1 MRLDT
6 HRISVYLVNL
16 LQASRNVR
24 EILHDGGDI
33 ITLRLTTGERVSI
46 HLIER
51 VISLHELRL
60 ILSDN
65 DADGFYTLFILWADM
80 LLPSEGRRWVSEDW
94 LAALLAL
101 YGDRVFAF
109 EVFSP
114 TETYLFPV
122 YFDGSTVERTVRYGS
137 AIGGAIGGALLV
149 CQTVMT
155 VGYTFSGDWRVA
167 SFEVAARRTYEPPLV
182 PRTRVQKYYDALGL
196 EEGAG
201 RLAVKMTYRRLA
213 RLYHPDLSRAPD
225 ATARMQAINEAYAA
239 LMDIFDEGDSGDA

>member
-6 HRISVYLVNL
+6 HRISVYLIGL
-16 LQASRNVR
+16 LQASRNVG

-33 ITLRLTTGERVSI
+33 ITLALTSGETISI

-51 VISLHELRL
+51 AISLHELRL
-60 ILSDN
+60 VLAYNNAAGI
-65 DADGFYTLFILWADM
+65 YTLFILWCDM
-80 LLPSEGRRWVSEDW
+80 LLPSEGRRWVTEDW

-114 TETYLFPV
+114 TEAYLFPV
-122 YFDGSTVERTVRYGS
+122 YFDGRSAERFVRYGN
-137 AIGGAIGGALLV
+137 AIGGAQLV
-149 CQTVMT
+149 CRIVMT
-155 VGYTFSGDWRVA
+155 VGAGLNGDWRVA
-167 SFEVAARRTYEPPLV
+167 SFEVSARRTYEPPII
-182 PRTRVQKYYDALGL
+182 PRTKVQRYYDALGL

-213 RLYHPDLSRAPD
+213 RLYHPDLSRARD
-225 ATARMQAINEAYAA
+225 ANARMQQINEAYAA
-239 LMDIFDEGDSGDA
+239 LMELFDEADG

>member
-1 MRLDT
+1 MRRET
-6 HRISVYLVNL
+6 HRISVYLIGL
-16 LQASRNVR
+16 LQASRAVG

-33 ITLRLTTGERVSI
+33 VTLRLTSGETVSI

-51 VISLHELRL
+51 SISLHELRL
-60 ILSDN
+60 VLADN
-65 DADGFYTLFILWADM
+65 DAAGIYTLFILWADM
-80 LLPSEGRRWVSEDW
+80 LLPSEGRRWISEDW

-114 TETYLFPV
+114 TEAYLFPV
-122 YFDGSTVERTVRYGS
+122 YFDGGSAERFVRYGS
-137 AIGGAIGGALLV
+137 AINSAQLV

-155 VGYTFSGDWRVA
+155 VGADLNGDWRVA
-167 SFEVAARRTYEPPLV
+167 SFELSARRTYQAPII
-182 PRTRVQKYYDALGL
+182 PRTKVQRHYDALGL

-225 ATARMQAINEAYAA
+225 ANARMQQINEAYAA
-239 LMDIFDEGDSGDA
+239 LMALFDEEESSESAP